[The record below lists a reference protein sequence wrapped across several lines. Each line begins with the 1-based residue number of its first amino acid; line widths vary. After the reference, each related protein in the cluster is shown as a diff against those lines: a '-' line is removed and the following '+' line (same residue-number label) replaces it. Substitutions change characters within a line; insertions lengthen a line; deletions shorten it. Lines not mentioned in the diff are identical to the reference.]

1 MEVLLNVL
9 RSAPTRVLLVFE
21 SLRSGGPGCS
31 ETRVSLVT
39 KVERDVEGK
48 NKGRE
53 RQWSRQKE
61 REMPKGGMKGG
72 R

>member
-39 KVERDVEGK
+39 KGNREMERW
-48 NKGRE
+48 RE
-53 RQWSRQKE
+53 RE
-61 REMPKGGMKGG
+61 T
-72 R
+72 